1 VLILL
6 PPSEGKTPARRGRPL
21 DLSALSFPELN
32 PLREFVIDA
41 VAVVSAQP
49 GATEVLGVSAGLV
62 DQVLRNVDLR
72 TTPAAAAAHVYSGV
86 LYQALDHATLDTA
99 SKRRANRSIVVIS
112 AMFGALRLTD
122 RVPAYRVHVCA
133 RVPGVGV
140 LDREWRGVLAGAL
153 DAVVKPRELLVD
165 CRSTTYAAM
174 WRPTA
179 ERAERWVHV
188 TVPGASHNAKH
199 TRGLVTREL
208 VQAEAPRTP
217 SAMAERLSV
226 RFDVELEAPP
236 REGRPWTL
244 AVREQP
250 SHTIDVGGPLVANPA
265 VAATGRDLP
274 RPGRADVQV
283 AAP

>member
-21 DLSALSFPELN
+21 DLSSLSFPELT
-32 PLREFVIDA
+32 PLRESVIDA
-41 VAVVSAQP
+41 VADVSAQP

-62 DQVLRNVDLR
+62 DHVLRNVDLR
-72 TTPAAAAAHVYSGV
+72 STPTAAAVQVYSGV
-86 LYQALDHATLDTA
+86 LYQALDHGSLDA
-99 SKRRANRSIVVIS
+99 AAKRRANRSIVVFS

-140 LDREWRGVLAGAL
+140 LDREWRAVLSAAL
-153 DAVVKPRELLVD
+153 DATVKPRELVVD

-174 WRPTA
+174 WRPTG

-188 TVPGASHNAKH
+188 TVPGASHSAKH

-217 SAMAERLSV
+217 IALAERLSGH
-226 RFDVELEAPP
+226 FDVELAAPP
-236 REGRPWTL
+236 RDGRPWTL
-244 AVREQP
+244 AVREQ
-250 SHTIDVGGPLVANPA
+250 VGGAGPRASA
-265 VAATGRDLP
+265 RAAAR
-274 RPGRADVQV
+274 
-283 AAP
+283 

>member
-21 DLSALSFPELN
+21 DLSSLSFPELT
-32 PLREFVIDA
+32 PMRETVVDA
-41 VAVVSAQP
+41 VAAASAQP
-49 GATEVLGVSAGLV
+49 DATEVLGVSAGLV
-62 DQVLRNVDLR
+62 DQVRRNLDLR
-72 TTPAAAAAHVYSGV
+72 SKPTAAAVQIYSGV
-86 LYQALDHATLDTA
+86 LYQALDHGSLDA
-99 SKRRANRSIVVIS
+99 AAKRRANRSIVVFS

-140 LDREWRGVLAGAL
+140 LDREWRGELARAL
-153 DAVVKPRELLVD
+153 DAAVRPRELLVD

-174 WRPTA
+174 WRPTG

-217 SAMAERLSV
+217 SALAERLAAH
-226 RFDVELEAPP
+226 FDVELTAPP
-236 REGRPWTL
+236 RDGRPWTL
-244 AVREQP
+244 AVREQVDSP
-250 SHTIDVGGPLVANPA
+250 AAGRTGGP
-265 VAATGRDLP
+265 AA
-274 RPGRADVQV
+274 GRAGGP
-283 AAP
+283 AAGRATAR

>member
-21 DLSALSFPELN
+21 DLPSLSFPELT
-32 PLREFVIDA
+32 PLRESVIDA
-41 VAVVSAQP
+41 VSVVSAQP

-62 DQVLRNVDLR
+62 EQVRRNVGLR
-72 TTPAAAAAHVYSGV
+72 TAPTATAAQVYSGV
-86 LYQALDHATLDTA
+86 LYQALDHASLDAA
-99 SKRRANRSIVVIS
+99 SKRRANRSVVVMS

-153 DAVVKPRELLVD
+153 DAAVKSHELIVD

-179 ERAERWVHV
+179 ERAERWVQV

-199 TRGLVTREL
+199 TRGLVTRAL
-208 VQAEAPRTP
+208 TQAEAPRTP
-217 SAMAERLSV
+217 RALAERLSE
-226 RFDVELEAPP
+226 RFDVELKAPP
-236 REGRPWTL
+236 RPGRPWTL
-244 AVREQP
+244 AVQEQP
-250 SHTIDVGGPLVANPA
+250 RDGSVAEPVGEPA
-265 VAATGRDLP
+265 DAQLA
-274 RPGRADVQV
+274 
-283 AAP
+283 AAPPAAL